1 MLNESTKNSLKILG
15 GVQDFTETI
24 GSRKGIEF
32 SFNNSLK
39 SNYCKLIEYKGSGQD
54 QDRYI
59 IQLRKISKDPFTQE
73 EKDRLVYESIIKEQ
87 EFNEVFEKETGIY
100 LSMYLN

>member
-39 SNYCKLIEYKGSGQD
+39 SNYCKLIEY

-59 IQLRKISKDPFTQE
+59 IQLRKISTDPFTQE